1 MDRRKPSIECKG
13 TKKEGLKKQK
23 KSKVKTFNT
32 PKERVEDMTEM
43 ILSMCGLC
51 FEKREFDDD
60 YTDFGCSK
68 IKSVTA
74 ESTKPLFLPSRGYEE
89 AMQRTFEGESALYS
103 HEIAEEM
110 KRTIK
115 AHYIIAGGF
124 TSDLKRLSEEVRE
137 EEERQLRFVQEDNET
152 GDSHCQDET
161 NVSEATETAAD
172 IQEFGF
178 MKYVQELPAPTCSYG
193 QFQAEQILS
202 RVEKEA
208 ESRGKCGYKDFTKAA
223 IGCGA
228 LALVLFA
235 AYRFIR

>member
-1 MDRRKPSIECKG
+1 MDRCKPSTECKG
-13 TKKEGLKKQK
+13 KCLERQK

-32 PKERVEDMTEM
+32 PKERAENMTEM

-68 IKSVTA
+68 IKTITA
-74 ESTKPLFLPSRGYEE
+74 VSTKPLCLPSGGYEE

-103 HEIAEEM
+103 NEIVEEM
-110 KRTIK
+110 ERTIK

-152 GDSHCQDET
+152 GDSHSEDET
-161 NVSEATETAAD
+161 NTSEATETAAD

-193 QFQAEQILS
+193 QFQAEEILS
-202 RVEKEA
+202 RVKKEA
-208 ESRGKCGYKDFTKAA
+208 KSRSKCGYKDFTKAA